1 MEGSRSFVLLREKV
15 DTLDRQL
22 LHVLRERLDLVAQI
36 AREKR
41 ESAASLRDPE
51 RERVVLARVEAVA
64 GEEGLD
70 PGLCRELFRVILAMS
85 VRVQEQALLGVHP
98 DWGHNVHRCCF
109 QGSPYAY
116 SHLAARRFFGSKSRH
131 MDFVGMPTFGAC
143 VSAVEAGE
151 AGWAVL
157 PIENTTAGSINE
169 TYDLLRQAAVSIV
182 GEEVL
187 PVEHCLLGLPG
198 TNLTGVRVVL
208 SHPQALAQCRGF
220 LASLPDVQVQAF
232 VDTAEAA
239 REVAHRQD
247 PAVAAVAS
255 AEAGEA
261 YGLQVLARAIAD
273 QQENWTRFVV
283 VAANQ
288 LLPDPALPAKTSLI
302 FTTPH
307 REGALAHCLAVLA
320 KHGLN
325 LTKLESR
332 PLPSR
337 PWEYMFYV
345 DFMGSVAEDRVSLAL
360 SELEGFCPFLKVL
373 GSYPARTRVVGPEGY
388 NGQPET

>member
-1 MEGSRSFVLLREKV
+1 MENHADLGLLRKQV
-15 DTLDRQL
+15 DELDRRL
-22 LHVLRERLDLVAQI
+22 LALLRERLELVARI
-36 AREKR
+36 ALEKR

-51 RERVVLARVEAVA
+51 RERAVLSRVAAVA

-85 VRVQEQALLGVHP
+85 VRVQEQALLGVHAA
-98 DWGHNVHRCCF
+98 WGHNLHRCCY

-116 SHLAARRFFGSKSRH
+116 SHLAAQRFFGHKSQH
-131 MDFVGMPTFGAC
+131 MDFVGMPTFAAC

-169 TYDLLRQAAVSIV
+169 TYDLLRHAAVSIV
-182 GEEVL
+182 GEEIL

-198 TNLTGVRVVL
+198 ATLTGVRVVL

-220 LASLPDVQVQAF
+220 LASLPDVHVQAF

-239 REVAHRQD
+239 REVASRQD
-247 PAVAAVAS
+247 PQVAAVAS
-255 AEAGEA
+255 AAAGEA
-261 YGLQVLARAIAD
+261 YGLQVLARSIAD

-283 VAANQ
+283 VAANP

-307 REGALAHCLAVLA
+307 RQGALAHCLAVLA

-345 DFMGSVAEDRVSLAL
+345 DFMGSLAEERVSLAL
-360 SELEGFCPFLKVL
+360 SELSEFCPFLKVL
-373 GSYPARTRVVGPEGY
+373 GSYPARIQDRPPHGEG
-388 NGQPET
+388 EHAVI

>member
-1 MEGSRSFVLLREKV
+1 MEDHANLVLLRNQV
-15 DTLDRQL
+15 DELDRKL
-22 LHVLRERLDLVAQI
+22 LFLLRERLELVANI
-36 AREKR
+36 ARQKR
-41 ESAASLRDPE
+41 ESLSSLRDPE
-51 RERVVLARVEAVA
+51 REKAVLARVEALA
-64 GEEGLD
+64 GEAGLD
-70 PGLCRELFRVILAMS
+70 PGLCRELFRVVLAMS

-98 DWGHNVHRCCF
+98 HWARNAHRCCY

-116 SHLAARRFFGSKSRH
+116 SHLAAQRFFGSKSRH
-131 MDFVGMPTFGAC
+131 MDFLGMPTFAAC
-143 VSAVEAGE
+143 VSAVETGE

-169 TYDLLRQAAVSIV
+169 TYDLLRHAAVSIV

-198 TNLTGVRVVL
+198 ASLTGIRVVL

-220 LASLPDVQVQAF
+220 LASLPNVQVQAF

-239 REVAHRQD
+239 REVAYRQD

-283 VAANQ
+283 VAANP
-288 LLPDPALPAKTSLI
+288 LVPDPTLPAKTSLI

-307 REGALAHCLAVLA
+307 REGALAHCLAILA
-320 KHGLN
+320 EHGLN

-345 DFMGSVAEDRVSLAL
+345 DFMGSLAEERVTLAL
-360 SELEGFCPFLKVL
+360 GELESFCPFLKVL
-373 GSYPARTRVVGPEGY
+373 GSYPARTLAPGSESGS
-388 NGQPET
+388 

>member
-1 MEGSRSFVLLREKV
+1 MVEGSGSFVSLRQQV
-15 DTLDRQL
+15 DELDRQL
-22 LHVLRERLDLVAQI
+22 LHVLRQRLELVAHI
-36 AREKR
+36 AREKQ

-51 RERVVLARVEAVA
+51 RERAVLSRVEVIASQQ
-64 GEEGLD
+64 GLD
-70 PGLCRELFRVILAMS
+70 PALCRELFRVILAMS

-98 DWGHNVHRCCF
+98 EWGHNLHRCCY

-116 SHLAARRFFGSKSRH
+116 SHLAAQRFFGNKSRH
-131 MDFVGMPTFGAC
+131 INFLGMPTFGAC

-169 TYDLLRQAAVSIV
+169 TYDLLRHAALSIV
-182 GEEVL
+182 GEEIL
-187 PVEHCLLGLPG
+187 PVEHCLLGVPG
-198 TNLTGVRVVL
+198 ATLTGVRVVI

-261 YGLQVLARAIAD
+261 YGLEVLVRSIAD

-283 VAANQ
+283 VAANP
-288 LLPDPALPAKTSLI
+288 LVPDPALPAKTSLI

-307 REGALAHCLAVLA
+307 REGALAHCLSVLA

-345 DFMGSVAEDRVSLAL
+345 DFMGSLAEDRVGLAL
-360 SELEGFCPFLKVL
+360 SELEKFCPFLKVL
-373 GSYPARTRVVGPEGY
+373 GSYPARTLGPEPTEG
-388 NGQPET
+388 G